1 MEKKLK
7 KYTLPFIAAILTV
20 FALSMTGLYAG
31 SADNP
36 GETFLSLCKKEMT
49 GIGIDKLVVLIAIIA
64 LYMKCWKNFCRSC
77 KWITHLIA
85 AMFSVFMLIGMSFS
99 VQGNWTFFTA
109 GRNQILIALLTW
121 AGFFFLFDIVISLLY
136 AYGEKH
142 PFLHSRNIKKFPEFM

>member
-85 AMFSVFMLIGMSFS
+85 AMFSVFMLIGML
-99 VQGNWTFFTA
+99 TY
-109 GRNQILIALLTW
+109 LL
-121 AGFFFLFDIVISLLY
+121 GVGQL
-136 AYGEKH
+136 K
-142 PFLHSRNIKKFPEFM
+142 

>member
-64 LYMKCWKNFCRSC
+64 LYMKCWRNFCRSC
-77 KWITHLIA
+77 KMDHSSDRRHVFCFYADRNVLFRAGKLVLLYSWEKSDSDRIA
-85 AMFSVFMLIGMSFS
+85 YMGRILFSV
-99 VQGNWTFFTA
+99 
-109 GRNQILIALLTW
+109 
-121 AGFFFLFDIVISLLY
+121 
-136 AYGEKH
+136 
-142 PFLHSRNIKKFPEFM
+142 

>member
-64 LYMKCWKNFCRSC
+64 LYMKCWRNFCRSC

-121 AGFFFLFDIVISLLY
+121 AGFFFCLI
-136 AYGEKH
+136 
-142 PFLHSRNIKKFPEFM
+142 

>member
-49 GIGIDKLVVLIAIIA
+49 GIGIDKLVVLIEMCIRDRP
-64 LYMKCWKNFCRSC
+64 WKHRS
-77 KWITHLIA
+77 
-85 AMFSVFMLIGMSFS
+85 
-99 VQGNWTFFTA
+99 
-109 GRNQILIALLTW
+109 
-121 AGFFFLFDIVISLLY
+121 
-136 AYGEKH
+136 
-142 PFLHSRNIKKFPEFM
+142 SR

>member
-31 SADNP
+31 SADDP

-99 VQGNWTFFTA
+99 VQGNWY
-109 GRNQILIALLTW
+109 
-121 AGFFFLFDIVISLLY
+121 LLY
-136 AYGEKH
+136 SWEKSDSDRIAYMGRIL
-142 PFLHSRNIKKFPEFM
+142 FSYLM